1 MQGLQQFIAFAQTAK
16 HGGFAAAAREQG
28 VAPSTLAKAVA
39 RLEDALAVKLFHRTT
54 RQVTLTPDGE
64 RLFRRCQRVLA
75 EIEDLQAEASGTR
88 AQPAGTLRIDLPVF
102 YGKWFVMPL
111 LAALMRK
118 HPDLQMDIRLTD
130 VLDDLVRGGI
140 DLAVRIGQ
148 LRDSTL
154 VARRIDRQG
163 LVLCGSPGYLEAH
176 GVPRRIEDLADHA
189 AIVFRLPTT
198 GRDRPWQFRQRGV
211 AVELTPR
218 PQVRV
223 NETEGLLEAL
233 RLGMGLCQVPDLLV
247 MEELARGELQE
258 LLPSCR
264 PEPMPI
270 SVVYPSG
277 RLLPAR
283 VRVAIDALEALR
295 QRTGSPGVRTRHW
308 DVFRTVSASI
318 CGNTSRSDDIGVSEP
333 TGT

>member
-1 MQGLQQFIAFAQTAK
+1 MQGLQQFVAFAQTAR

-75 EIEDLQAEASGTR
+75 EIEDLQAEATGTR
-88 AQPAGTLRIDLPVF
+88 ARVTGTLRIDLPVF
-102 YGKWFVMPL
+102 YGKRFVMPL

-118 HPDLQMDIRLTD
+118 HPDLHMDIRLTD

-163 LVLCGSPGYLEAH
+163 LVLCASPGYLEAH
-176 GVPRRIEDLADHA
+176 GAPRRIEDLAGHA

-211 AVELTPR
+211 AVELAPR

-223 NETEGLLEAL
+223 SETEGLLEAL
-233 RLGMGLCQVPDLLV
+233 KLGMGLCQVPDLLV
-247 MEELARGELQE
+247 QDELARGDLQE

-283 VRVAIDALEALR
+283 VRVAIEALEALR
-295 QRTGSPGVRTRHW
+295 QRTAAPG
-308 DVFRTVSASI
+308 A
-318 CGNTSRSDDIGVSEP
+318 
-333 TGT
+333 